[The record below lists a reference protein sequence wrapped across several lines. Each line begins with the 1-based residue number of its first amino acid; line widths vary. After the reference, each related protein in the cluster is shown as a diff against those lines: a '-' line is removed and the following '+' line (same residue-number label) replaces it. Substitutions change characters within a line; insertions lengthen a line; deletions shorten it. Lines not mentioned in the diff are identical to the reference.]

1 VVASL
6 PPEPGLLLSYETPSE
21 GWLILAGAHSTVPGF
36 VLESIRV
43 PDIQEISGKCRSS
56 RKSVRVLSPIYAFHE
71 RSSERMT
78 LLPVADGARL
88 LGIHPKTLCHW
99 LKEAHVPLATHPADA
114 RIKCVMEEHLQ
125 QVASLHGRPLQSS
138 VPSQAQALSGPEK
151 ERDQIQRLASLET
164 RIVTLQE
171 QITQLTLALLQER
184 ERSVEHRL
192 TVLEALLQPVVGR
205 QLSAPPTPEVEQE
218 ASCSLRGPRPLHP
231 AEHLA
236 RSRRPPLI
244 EYCASGIYV
253 IISSQEGE
261 VHLEPNSRAW
271 FDWLATLSSFRFIG
285 PVGRFTAH
293 RGYKQGQQTHFWSA
307 SRCVRRH
314 TYKHSLGV
322 TESLTIASLEHI
334 AARLQS
340 DIDAR

>member
-1 VVASL
+1 
-6 PPEPGLLLSYETPSE
+6 
-21 GWLILAGAHSTVPGF
+21 
-36 VLESIRV
+36 
-43 PDIQEISGKCRSS
+43 
-56 RKSVRVLSPIYAFHE
+56 
-71 RSSERMT
+71 MT

-88 LGIHPKTLCHW
+88 LGIHPKTLHHW
-99 LKEAHVPLATHPADA
+99 LKEAHVPLAAHPTDA
-114 RIKCVMEEHLQ
+114 RITCVTEERLQ
-125 QVASLHGRPLQSS
+125 QVASLHGRPLQASRPLDAAS
-138 VPSQAQALSGPEK
+138 PPLVPSQVSVPHVPANEVEAVKADCSLPISHMPEA
-151 ERDQIQRLASLET
+151 DQIQRLAYLET
-164 RIVTLQE
+164 KVLTLQE
-171 QITQLTLALLQER
+171 QMAQLTLALLQER

-192 TVLEALLQPVVGR
+192 TTLESLMQAFIGKQMPNLSVPEPRQEPACVALQP
-205 QLSAPPTPEVEQE
+205 QA
-218 ASCSLRGPRPLHP
+218 LHP
-231 AEHLA
+231 AEQLA

-314 TYKHSLGV
+314 TYKHYLGV
-322 TESLTIASLEHI
+322 TESLTLASLEHI

-340 DIDAR
+340 DVDAR

>member
-1 VVASL
+1 
-6 PPEPGLLLSYETPSE
+6 
-21 GWLILAGAHSTVPGF
+21 
-36 VLESIRV
+36 
-43 PDIQEISGKCRSS
+43 
-56 RKSVRVLSPIYAFHE
+56 
-71 RSSERMT
+71 MT

-114 RIKCVMEEHLQ
+114 RIKCVTQEHLQ

-151 ERDQIQRLASLET
+151 ETEPASTAGSFPLSHMPEADQIQRLASLEI
-164 RIVTLQE
+164 RMVTLQE
-171 QITQLTLALLQER
+171 QIAQLTLALLKER
-184 ERSVEHRL
+184 ERAVEHRL
-192 TVLEALLQPVVGR
+192 TALESLLQPLLGR
-205 QLSAPPTPEVEQE
+205 QLAAPPTPEAEQE
-218 ASCSLRGPRPLHP
+218 PPCTLRVPRPLHP
-231 AEHLA
+231 VEQLA

-244 EYCASGIYV
+244 EDCAPGIDV

-261 VHLEPNSRAW
+261 VHLQPDSRAW
-271 FDWLATLSSFRFIG
+271 FDWLATLSSFRFVG
-285 PVGRFTAH
+285 QGGRFTAH
-293 RGYKQGQQTHFWSA
+293 RGDNNHGHQTRFWSA